1 MNVNEQTSQ
10 PFSELILPFK
20 TALTRYWSLSWAP
33 ALVISSLILIGG
45 FRYPS
50 YYISDVLISIQQQR
64 LTAKIVEAPS
74 KDDQAER
81 LQALIFE
88 MISRPRLIGIIDQ
101 FGLYP
106 GLEGARGREFALQRL
121 RSAIEIIP
129 ESSTTGQRLTQTFR
143 LTFTHRDPKTAYEV
157 TKAISNL
164 FIDES
169 ILSTKGE
176 TEGTVEFLDAQLRAA
191 RQKLETME
199 QQVQAFVRA
208 NFGKLPEHLEAG
220 VARLESAQS
229 QLATNSQLIT
239 AKTQKLEFLR
249 REMSLES
256 RDIPVYADGSGQP
269 NSGDPAENLAQL
281 ESALVVLRSKYSDEH
296 PDVISAKARIAALRA
311 RVGEKDS
318 SGKGPKVIG
327 RRVSGEARSVRR
339 EIGEIEAE
347 LASLNQEDTHLKESI
362 AQLEKDIKEMPIK
375 EQELIKIRR
384 DYDNTKANYERLSAA
399 REDAVLQRDLASSQK
414 GTQFK
419 IVDPAALPMVPAGP
433 PRLMIAGGAL
443 AAGLLLLFGLPMALY
458 FMNSSFKSRDE
469 VESELG
475 LSVIGIVPPMDTP
488 RALMQSKRAVSTALV
503 ASAVTFVAGSV
514 LIFVFV

>member
-1 MNVNEQTSQ
+1 MNVHEQTSQ
-10 PFSELILPFK
+10 PFSELIQPLK
-20 TALTRYWSLSWAP
+20 TAFSRYWSLSWAP
-33 ALVISSLILIGG
+33 ALVISSLILLAG
-45 FRYPS
+45 FRVPS
-50 YYISDVLISIQQQR
+50 YYIADVLISIQQQK

-157 TKAISNL
+157 TRAISNL

-169 ILSTKGE
+169 ILSKKGE
-176 TEGTVEFLDAQLRAA
+176 TEGTVEFLDAQLRSA
-191 RQKLETME
+191 RQKLEGME
-199 QQVQAFVRA
+199 QQVQNFVRQ

-220 VARLESAQS
+220 VARLESAQA

-239 AKTQKLEFLR
+239 AKTQKLDFLQ
-249 REMSLES
+249 RELSLES
-256 RDIPVYADGSGQP
+256 RDIPVYADGSP
-269 NSGDPAENLAQL
+269 NSNDPVESLAQL

-296 PDVISAKARIAALRA
+296 PDVISAKARIQALRA

-318 SGKGPKVIG
+318 GKAGGPKVIG

-339 EIGEIEAE
+339 EIA
-347 LASLNQEDTHLKESI
+347 D
-362 AQLEKDIKEMPIK
+362 
-375 EQELIKIRR
+375 
-384 DYDNTKANYERLSAA
+384 
-399 REDAVLQRDLASSQK
+399 LQRPS
-414 GTQFK
+414 
-419 IVDPAALPMVPAGP
+419 
-433 PRLMIAGGAL
+433 
-443 AAGLLLLFGLPMALY
+443 
-458 FMNSSFKSRDE
+458 
-469 VESELG
+469 
-475 LSVIGIVPPMDTP
+475 
-488 RALMQSKRAVSTALV
+488 
-503 ASAVTFVAGSV
+503 
-514 LIFVFV
+514 